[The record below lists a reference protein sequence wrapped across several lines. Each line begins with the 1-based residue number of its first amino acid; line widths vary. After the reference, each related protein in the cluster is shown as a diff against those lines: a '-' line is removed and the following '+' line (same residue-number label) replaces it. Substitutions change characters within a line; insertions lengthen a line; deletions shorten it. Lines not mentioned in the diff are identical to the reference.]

1 MKFTKLFMAIAIV
14 CLAVACGCNNKS
26 EEAKAAL
33 VDPQEQIE
41 IATKAVEEEKWVDA
55 AEAIAKIDPAYIS
68 QEHKTKSAAAE
79 DVAIILLAI
88 TLSEDK
94 EAINII
100 EKWGEKLDLG
110 SGKLETE

>member
-1 MKFTKLFMAIAIV
+1 MKFAKLFMAIAVV
-14 CLAVACGCNNKS
+14 CLAVACSNNEKI
-26 EEAKAAL
+26 
-33 VDPQEQIE
+33 DPQEQIE
-41 IATKAVEEEKWVDA
+41 IATKAVEEENWVDA

-68 QEHKTKSAAAE
+68 QEHKTKSETAE

-88 TLSEDK
+88 TLSEDD

-110 SGKLETE
+110 SEELETE